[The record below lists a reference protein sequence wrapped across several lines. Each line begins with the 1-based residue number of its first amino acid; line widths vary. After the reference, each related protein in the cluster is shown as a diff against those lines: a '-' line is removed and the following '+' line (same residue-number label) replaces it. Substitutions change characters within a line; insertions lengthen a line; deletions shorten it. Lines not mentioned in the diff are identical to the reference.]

1 MPRLSEAIDRS
12 FGLYESSRHA
22 RQGQHHLD
30 CLHVSLSGIAQALT
44 NLCRTRWPRC
54 SGRFQMYM
62 LLLPKFKKK
71 FVREF
76 EINVWVILI
85 ATPLK
90 TCFQIYSILIGD
102 KKNKLFRGLNCDHF

>member
-1 MPRLSEAIDRS
+1 MPRLSGAIERS
-12 FGLYESSRHA
+12 FGLYRSSRHA

-30 CLHVSLSGIAQALT
+30 CSLVSLSGIVQALI
-44 NLCRTRWPRC
+44 NLCWPRC

-62 LLLPKFKKK
+62 LLLPKFKK

-85 ATPLK
+85 TTPLK
-90 TCFQIYSILIGD
+90 IVSKFTRF
-102 KKNKLFRGLNCDHF
+102 